1 MPRNIIEPPADVA
14 APAGDA
20 EKKVR
25 PMNKFRMILT
35 GAVLAAVVMLV
46 PHAWARSH
54 DEAVFKYV
62 AGTEPMPK
70 DCTGKL
76 EVKASD
82 LVFKCEG
89 QSLAVPYS
97 AITRM
102 EFRPRVS
109 KRICKM
115 KLAWAIKPTSAH
127 GKHDGFFTVLY
138 SANGQTHAIILRVRK
153 DTMRPYM
160 AEIDLKTGH
169 PIESRQD

>member
-1 MPRNIIEPPADVA
+1 
-14 APAGDA
+14 
-20 EKKVR
+20 
-25 PMNKFRMILT
+25 MNKFRMILT
-35 GAVLAAVVMLV
+35 GAVLAAVVTLV

-54 DEAVFKYV
+54 DVSVFKYV

-70 DCTGKL
+70 DCAGIL

-82 LVFKCEG
+82 LVFQCAG

-97 AITRM
+97 AITQM
-102 EFRPRVS
+102 EFQPRVS
-109 KRICKM
+109 KRIRKM

-138 SANGQTHAIILRVRK
+138 SANGQTHAIILRARK